1 MRPVKNIFIID
12 DDEIF
17 VFLATKAIED
27 TNLVDQIKIFGNGKE
42 AITFLAEIADNTAL
56 LPDIILLDLS
66 MPIMDGW
73 GFLEEYMVLKNKIKK
88 KITIYI
94 ISSSISPQDIEKA
107 KNISLSSDF
116 VVKPLSKDR
125 FIDILMRYGS
135 AK

>member
-27 TNLVDQIKIFGNGKE
+27 THLVDQIKIFGNGEE
-42 AITFLAEIADNTAL
+42 AINHLKQIADDTEL

-66 MPIMDGW
+66 MPVMDGW
-73 GFLEEYMVLKNKIKK
+73 KFLDEYILLRNKIKK

-94 ISSSISPQDIEKA
+94 ISSSISPYDIERA
-107 KNISLSSDF
+107 KNISLVSDF
-116 VVKPLSKDR
+116 IVKPLSKDK
-125 FIDILMRYGS
+125 FIDILMRYG
-135 AK
+135 K